1 MSDVGLYNRGFNFL
15 LISRAARSVALSF
28 SAISYPLYL
37 SLIGFSNVDVGI
49 MAFFV
54 ILFTILQTILL
65 GALGDR
71 VGYRATLFI
80 GEIFPLISL
89 TSLFF
94 VKSGPLIYIS
104 VIGGIGGGPGG
115 MRGAFS
121 PGTTAIVAKNWQDP
135 SSRINRLGLITSVG
149 AFFSTF
155 GGILVIMRQYVEFL
169 YGSAGSYRFLFGVSA
184 ILVFI
189 SLISIILVS
198 ERKVAPVK
206 KKKLITSGSR
216 KHLGKVMLANAFN
229 GAGIGLSMPIISLW
243 FKVMYPYANSTEI
256 GILFTLSYISTGI
269 GSFLASR
276 INMRGERAGK
286 IGAYGRMLQGFLM
299 IPLAS
304 SPFLWIA
311 GTIYVVRMGIAGF
324 GTPSRSS
331 INVGGLKEGD
341 YGAGSGFQASAARV
355 AQTTSGSSGYLMDV
369 YTPLPEFLGGL
380 VQFGAGIIYYLIFVS
395 RSVKTSMKVDAS
407 TDSGNKQIK

>member
-1 MSDVGLYNRGFNFL
+1 MQNVGTYDRGFKFL
-15 LISRAARSVALSF
+15 LVSRAARSVSLSF

-37 SLIGFSNVDVGI
+37 SLIGFSNVDVGL
-49 MAFFV
+49 MAFLV

-71 VGYRATLFI
+71 VGYRTTLFL
-80 GEIFPLISL
+80 GEIFPLVSL

-94 VKSGPLIYIS
+94 VKSGPLIYLS

-135 SSRINRLGLITSVG
+135 SSRINRLGMITSIG

-155 GGILVIMRQYVEFL
+155 GGVLVIMRQYVEFL
-169 YGSAGSYRFLFGVSA
+169 FGSSGSYRFLFGVSA
-184 ILVFI
+184 LLVFI
-189 SLISIILVS
+189 SLISIIFVT
-198 ERKVAPVK
+198 ERNVAPVK

-216 KHLGKVMLANAFN
+216 NHLGKVMLANAFN

-243 FKVMYPYANSTEI
+243 FKVMYPYATSTEI
-256 GILFTLSYISTGI
+256 GIVFTISYISTGT
-269 GSFLASR
+269 GSFLASK
-276 INMRGERAGK
+276 IKMRGERAGK

-299 IPLAS
+299 IPLAF

-311 GTIYVVRMGIAGF
+311 GTIYVFRMGIAGF

-355 AQTTSGSSGYLMDV
+355 AQTTSGSSGYLMDA

-380 VQFGAGIIYYLIFVS
+380 VQLGAGIIFYILFVS
-395 RSVKTSMKVDAS
+395 TIHKSSIKTEEKS
-407 TDSGNKQIK
+407 DSEIHPIK

>member
-1 MSDVGLYNRGFNFL
+1 
-15 LISRAARSVALSF
+15 
-28 SAISYPLYL
+28 
-37 SLIGFSNVDVGI
+37 
-49 MAFFV
+49 MAFLV

-71 VGYRATLFI
+71 VGYRTTLFL
-80 GEIFPLISL
+80 GEIFPLVSL

-94 VKSGPLIYIS
+94 VKSGPLIYLS

-135 SSRINRLGLITSVG
+135 SSRINRLGMITSIG

-155 GGILVIMRQYVEFL
+155 GGVLVIMRQYVEFL
-169 YGSAGSYRFLFGVSA
+169 FGSSGSYRFLFGVSA
-184 ILVFI
+184 LLVFI
-189 SLISIILVS
+189 SLISIIFVT
-198 ERKVAPVK
+198 ERNVAPVK

-216 KHLGKVMLANAFN
+216 NHLGKVMLANAFN

-243 FKVMYPYANSTEI
+243 FKVMYPYATSTEI
-256 GILFTLSYISTGI
+256 GIVFTISYISTGT
-269 GSFLASR
+269 GSFLASK
-276 INMRGERAGK
+276 IKMRGERAGK

-299 IPLAS
+299 IPLAF

-311 GTIYVVRMGIAGF
+311 GTIYVFRMGIAGF

-355 AQTTSGSSGYLMDV
+355 AQTTSGSSGYLMDA

-380 VQFGAGIIYYLIFVS
+380 VQLGAGIIFYILFVS
-395 RSVKTSMKVDAS
+395 TIHKSSIKTEEKS
-407 TDSGNKQIK
+407 DSEIHPIK

>member
-1 MSDVGLYNRGFNFL
+1 MQNVGTYDRGFKFL
-15 LISRAARSVALSF
+15 LVSRAARSVSLSF

-37 SLIGFSNVDVGI
+37 SLIGFSNVGVGL
-49 MAFFV
+49 MAFLV

-71 VGYRATLFI
+71 VGYRTTLFL
-80 GEIFPLISL
+80 GEIFPLVSL

-94 VKSGPLIYIS
+94 VKSGPLIYLS

-135 SSRINRLGLITSVG
+135 SSRINRLGMITSIG

-155 GGILVIMRQYVEFL
+155 GGVLVIMRQYVEFL
-169 YGSAGSYRFLFGVSA
+169 FGSSGSYRFLFGVSA
-184 ILVFI
+184 LLVFI
-189 SLISIILVS
+189 SLISIIFVT
-198 ERKVAPVK
+198 ERNVAPVK

-216 KHLGKVMLANAFN
+216 NHLGKVMLANAFN

-243 FKVMYPYANSTEI
+243 FKVMYPYATSTEI
-256 GILFTLSYISTGI
+256 GIVFTISYISTGT
-269 GSFLASR
+269 GSFLASK
-276 INMRGERAGK
+276 IKMRGERAGK

-299 IPLAS
+299 IPLAF

-311 GTIYVVRMGIAGF
+311 GTIYVFRMGIAGF

-355 AQTTSGSSGYLMDV
+355 AQTTSGSSGYLMDA

-380 VQFGAGIIYYLIFVS
+380 VQLGAGIIFYILFVS
-395 RSVKTSMKVDAS
+395 TIHKSSIKTEEKS
-407 TDSGNKQIK
+407 DSEIHPIK

>member
-1 MSDVGLYNRGFNFL
+1 MQNVGTYDRGFKFL
-15 LISRAARSVALSF
+15 LVSRAARSVSLSF

-37 SLIGFSNVDVGI
+37 SLIGFSNVDVGL
-49 MAFFV
+49 MAFLV

-71 VGYRATLFI
+71 VGYRTTLFL
-80 GEIFPLISL
+80 GEIFPLVSL

-94 VKSGPLIYIS
+94 VKSGPLIYLS

-135 SSRINRLGLITSVG
+135 SSRINRLGMITSIG

-155 GGILVIMRQYVEFL
+155 GGVLVIMRQYVEFL
-169 YGSAGSYRFLFGVSA
+169 FGSSGSYRFLFGVSA
-184 ILVFI
+184 LLVFI
-189 SLISIILVS
+189 SLISIIFVT
-198 ERKVAPVK
+198 ERNVAPVK

-216 KHLGKVMLANAFN
+216 NHLGKVMLANAFN

-243 FKVMYPYANSTEI
+243 FKVMYPYATSTEI
-256 GILFTLSYISTGI
+256 GIVFTISYISTGI
-269 GSFLASR
+269 GSFLASK
-276 INMRGERAGK
+276 IKMRGERAGK

-299 IPLAS
+299 IPLAF

-311 GTIYVVRMGIAGF
+311 GTIYVFRMGIAGF

-355 AQTTSGSSGYLMDV
+355 AQTTSGSSGYLMDA

-380 VQFGAGIIYYLIFVS
+380 VQLGAGIIFYILFVS
-395 RSVKTSMKVDAS
+395 TIHKSSIKTEEKS
-407 TDSGNKQIK
+407 DSEIHPIK